1 MCFRR
6 ILRFSPSFM
15 LYPCVKVAVGDQP
28 DDIENQIKSLIL
40 KYIMNPNSIILAVR
54 LVKLEKIRDSQNFVL
69 ILNYGTYL
77 RCWLVIMVCVFIFD
91 AYESRNVVA
100 DV

>member
-1 MCFRR
+1 
-6 ILRFSPSFM
+6 M

-54 LVKLEKIRDSQNFVL
+54 LVKLENILDPFHKIPDFYLPTVRTRD
-69 ILNYGTYL
+69 
-77 RCWLVIMVCVFIFD
+77 RLVIVLTPLKAVMC
-91 AYESRNVVA
+91 NVVA
-100 DV
+100 DVLFEMINVIK

>member
-6 ILRFSPSFM
+6 IFRLFLVLFFM

-69 ILNYGTYL
+69 LQYL
-77 RCWLVIMVCVFIFD
+77 PKVHIG
-91 AYESRNVVA
+91 
-100 DV
+100 